1 MWCASGVC
9 VCVEGRKNVVL
20 SLPLWLSVCLCVC
33 VCVCVSV
40 CVYVYLLSP
49 ADATKGLVALV
60 TVVATEPKEG
70 VLMVALLVEEEG
82 LRKLD
87 TGLFARRPVGVWVYV
102 CVCVWLGV

>member
-1 MWCASGVC
+1 MC
-9 VCVEGRKNVVL
+9 VCGGEEECGLVTL
-20 SLPLWLSVCLCVC
+20 HLWLSVCLCVC

-40 CVYVYLLSP
+40 CVYVYFLSP

-70 VLMVALLVEEEG
+70 VLMVALLEEEEG

-102 CVCVWLGV
+102 CVCGWLGV